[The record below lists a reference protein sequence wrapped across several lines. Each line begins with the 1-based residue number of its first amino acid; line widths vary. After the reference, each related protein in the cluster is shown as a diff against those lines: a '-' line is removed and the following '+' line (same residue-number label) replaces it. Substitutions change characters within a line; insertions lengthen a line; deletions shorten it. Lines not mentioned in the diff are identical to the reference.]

1 MTPTRSSHPSVM
13 GDASDLAVVSLGSN
27 LGDSQAVL
35 RSAFDRLQAWSETP
49 VIRSSLWQTSPVD
62 CPPGSPPFVNAVALL
77 RPAASVSAEQLLSA
91 LQELEREFGRRL
103 KKQLNEPRPLD
114 LDIIWFRRES
124 RRETHLTL
132 PHPRAHQ
139 RRFVLQPLAELLPQA
154 IFPGQGKSVSDL
166 LAGLHTHEQV
176 VLLED

>member
-1 MTPTRSSHPSVM
+1 M
-13 GDASDLAVVSLGSN
+13 GDPRDWVAVSLGSN
-27 LGDSQAVL
+27 LGDSQGVL
-35 RSAFDRLQAWSETP
+35 LSAFDRLQAWSETP
-49 VIRSSLWQTSPVD
+49 VVRSSLWRTSPVD

-77 RPAASVSAEQLLSA
+77 RPASTVSAEQLLSA
-91 LQELEREFGRRL
+91 FQELEKEFGRGL

-114 LDIIWFRRES
+114 LDIIWFRWECRQEA
-124 RRETHLTL
+124 RLTL

-154 IFPGQGKSVSDL
+154 IFPGQGKTVSDL

-176 VLLED
+176 VRLED